1 MTQELRVNWI
11 LCDGYGLCG
20 DLLPELIGLDDWRYP
35 IIREGGVPK
44 NCSTP
49 RSGRSI
55 AVRCWRFAFNPSP
68 RRGIAPR
75 PSRARIARAAS
86 PNAYACARQVGS

>member
-35 IIREGGVPK
+35 IVREGGVPREFLDSAQRAVD
-44 NCSTP
+44 CCPMLALRLEPLAPPRTRPTP
-49 RSGRSI
+49 VKSGY
-55 AVRCWRFAFNPSP
+55 
-68 RRGIAPR
+68 R
-75 PSRARIARAAS
+75 P
-86 PNAYACARQVGS
+86 GG